1 MSPAEIRAA
10 ALARSAPAS
19 TEVDRLRAAEV
30 EAVAEDRAATQ
41 DRIRAEK
48 RQTSAHHNL
57 IATCGRLEAARDRL
71 ATHGALIEILNTD
84 PTLIDDLHHLS
95 YPPGAA
101 THHVPP
107 ERMSALGCRG
117 LIDRRHKRSR
127 SVFSPSTPLTA
138 AGWATLRLYRE
149 IVGAPLDS
157 PAFATPTT
165 PTTPTTTEDR

>member
-10 ALARSAPAS
+10 ALALSAPAS

-57 IATCGRLEAARDRL
+57 IATRGRLDAARDHL
-71 ATHGALIEILNTD
+71 AAHGALIEILNTD
-84 PTLIDDLHHLS
+84 PTMINDLHYLS
-95 YPPGAA
+95 YPPGLT

-117 LIDRRHKRSR
+117 LIDRRHKPSS
-127 SVFSPSTPLTA
+127 SVFSPQTPLTA
-138 AGWATLRLYRE
+138 AGWATLSVYRE
-149 IVGAPLDS
+149 IIGAPLDS

-165 PTTPTTTEDR
+165 TTTEDR

>member
-1 MSPAEIRAA
+1 MTPAEIRAA
-10 ALARSAPAS
+10 ALARSTPAS
-19 TEVDRLRAAEV
+19 AEVDRLRAVEA

-48 RQTSAHHNL
+48 RQQTAHYDL
-57 IATCGRLEAARDRL
+57 IATRGRLDAARDRL
-71 ATHGALIEILNTD
+71 AAHGALIEVLNTD

-95 YPPGAA
+95 YPPGAT

-117 LIDRRHKRSR
+117 LIDRRYKPSS

-165 PTTPTTTEDR
+165 PTTTTED

>member
-1 MSPAEIRAA
+1 MTPAEIRAA

-19 TEVDRLRAAEV
+19 AEVDRLRAAEAD
-30 EAVAEDRAATQ
+30 AVAEDRAATQ

-57 IATCGRLEAARDRL
+57 IATRGRLDAARDRL
-71 ATHGALIEILNTD
+71 AAHGALIEVLNTD
-84 PTLIDDLHHLS
+84 PTLIDELHHLS
-95 YPPGAA
+95 YPPGAT

-107 ERMSALGCRG
+107 ERMSALGTRG
-117 LIDRRHKRSR
+117 LIDRRHKPSS

-149 IVGAPLDS
+149 IISAPLDS
-157 PAFATPTT
+157 PAFATPI
-165 PTTPTTTEDR
+165 TTTED